1 MGKVTVIKC
10 FALPKLIYALS
21 SLQYPSKKIIK
32 EIEKI
37 MYAFIWEGKP
47 EKIKKG
53 NINSGLRKGR
63 FKNDR
68 FRNVH
73 YVTENKLVETNFGI

>member
-1 MGKVTVIKC
+1 M
-10 FALPKLIYALS
+10 YALS
-21 SLQYPSKKIIK
+21 SLQYLPKEIIK

-63 FKNDR
+63 FKNNR

-73 YVTENKLVETNFGI
+73 SVAENK